1 MKKLFV
7 ISILLL
13 FAVSAFA
20 EGLNPEATKL
30 KMDNPDV
37 YGTIRTRA
45 VMEWGTDHEM
55 IVYVIN
61 KQSKSLF
68 EVAALAPKLNDV
80 EFYTILSDW
89 CDDDLNQYDAIFS
102 APIDWSMVEYVMKK
116 QIEAKSQY

>member
-7 ISILLL
+7 ILILLL

-20 EGLNPEATKL
+20 DGLTPEATRL
-30 KMDNPDV
+30 KDSNPDIYSV
-37 YGTIRTRA
+37 IRGRA
-45 VMEWGTDHEM
+45 IVEWGTDHGM

-61 KQSKSLF
+61 QQCKSVF
-68 EVAALAPKLNDV
+68 EVAALAPQLNDT

-89 CDDDLNQYDAIFS
+89 CDDDLSLYDSIFE
-102 APIDWSMVEYVMKK
+102 APVDWSMVEYVMSQ